1 MRTAPLHQGKEYVGP
16 LVARRGSKTSS
27 GKGEMNDTE
36 VVKYLEAFLSGR
48 LPDWSEQSQQA
59 TLATLVTCM
68 DGRLTPLMR
77 PFRHVIRTAGAMIEP
92 VEGSV
97 GLGIDSTAV
106 TFLATHGDCLAYRA
120 AIEYL
125 ATSFAGK
132 IADPDVVRTMNQP
145 DTKTLLRYI
154 NTQRPLNELPD
165 PSDQQALAE
174 LAISYAIQW
183 TSRNRN
189 EKPRIGLFIDLEAT
203 LSTRVQAW
211 VVSYEQLSGPD
222 LADFLSMHGMT
233 TPLVVTHVLTA
244 PRTIRALR

>member
-1 MRTAPLHQGKEYVGP
+1 M
-16 LVARRGSKTSS
+16 S
-27 GKGEMNDTE
+27 DTE
-36 VVKYLEAFLSGR
+36 VVKYLEAFLDGR
-48 LPDWSEQSQQA
+48 LPDWSEQSQPA
-59 TLATLVTCM
+59 TTATLVTCM
-68 DGRLTPLMR
+68 DGRLNPLTR

-97 GLGIDSTAV
+97 GLGIDATAL

-125 ATSFAGK
+125 DTSFAGK
-132 IADPDVVRTMNQP
+132 SAEPDVVRTMNQP
-145 DTKTLLRYI
+145 DTKMLLRYI

-174 LAISYAIQW
+174 LAISYVIQW

-189 EKPRIGLFIDLEAT
+189 EKPRIGLFIDLKAT
-203 LSTRVQAW
+203 LSTRVQPW
-211 VVSYEQLSGPD
+211 VVSYEQLSGQD

-233 TPLVVTHVLTA
+233 RQLVVTHVLTA
-244 PRTIRALR
+244 PRPVRALR

>member
-1 MRTAPLHQGKEYVGP
+1 M
-16 LVARRGSKTSS
+16 S
-27 GKGEMNDTE
+27 DTE
-36 VVKYLEAFLSGR
+36 VVKHLESFLDGR

-59 TLATLVTCM
+59 TTATLVTCM
-68 DGRLTPLMR
+68 DGRLNPLMR

-97 GLGIDSTAV
+97 GLGIDATAV

-132 IADPDVVRTMNQP
+132 SADPDVVRTMNQP
-145 DTKTLLRYI
+145 DTKMLLRYI

-174 LAISYAIQW
+174 LAIRYVIQW

-189 EKPRIGLFIDLEAT
+189 EKPRIGLFIDLKAT
-203 LSTRVQAW
+203 LSTRVQPW
-211 VVSYEQLSGPD
+211 VVSYEQLSGQD

-233 TPLVVTHVLTA
+233 RQLVVTHVLTA
-244 PRTIRALR
+244 SRPVRALR

>member
-1 MRTAPLHQGKEYVGP
+1 M
-16 LVARRGSKTSS
+16 S
-27 GKGEMNDTE
+27 DTE
-36 VVKYLEAFLSGR
+36 VVKYLEAFLDGR

-59 TLATLVTCM
+59 TTAALVTCM
-68 DGRLTPLMR
+68 DGRLNPLMR

-97 GLGIDSTAV
+97 GLGIDATAV

-132 IADPDVVRTMNQP
+132 SAEPDVVRTMNQP
-145 DTKTLLRYI
+145 DTKMLLRYI
-154 NTQRPLNELPD
+154 NTQRPLNDLPD
-165 PSDQQALAE
+165 PSDQSALAE
-174 LAISYAIQW
+174 LAISYVIQW

-189 EKPRIGLFIDLEAT
+189 EKPRIGLFIDLKAT
-203 LSTRVQAW
+203 LSTRVQPW
-211 VVSYEQLSGPD
+211 VVSYEQLSGQD

-233 TPLVVTHVLTA
+233 RQLVVTYVLTA
-244 PRTIRALR
+244 PRPVRALR

>member
-1 MRTAPLHQGKEYVGP
+1 M
-16 LVARRGSKTSS
+16 S
-27 GKGEMNDTE
+27 DTE
-36 VVKYLEAFLSGR
+36 VVKYLEAFLDGR

-59 TLATLVTCM
+59 TKAALVTCM
-68 DGRLTPLMR
+68 DGRLNPLMR
-77 PFRHVIRTAGAMIEP
+77 PFRHVVRTAGAMIEP

-125 ATSFAGK
+125 ATSFAGQ

-145 DTKTLLRYI
+145 DTKMLLRYI

-174 LAISYAIQW
+174 LAISYVIQW
-183 TSRNRN
+183 TSRNQN
-189 EKPRIGLFIDLEAT
+189 EKPRIGLFIDLKAT
-203 LSTRVQAW
+203 LSTRVQPW
-211 VVSYEQLSGPD
+211 VVSYEQLSGQD

-233 TPLVVTHVLTA
+233 RQLVVTHVLTA
-244 PRTIRALR
+244 PRPVRALR

>member
-1 MRTAPLHQGKEYVGP
+1 
-16 LVARRGSKTSS
+16 
-27 GKGEMNDTE
+27 MNDTE

-59 TLATLVTCM
+59 TLATLITCM
-68 DGRLTPLMR
+68 DGRLNSLTR
-77 PFRHVIRTAGAMIEP
+77 PFRHVIRTAGAMSEP
-92 VEGSV
+92 VEGGV
-97 GLGIDSTAV
+97 GLATDSTAA
-106 TFLATHGDCLAYRA
+106 TFLATHGDCLAYRG

-154 NTQRPLNELPD
+154 NTQRPLNELPA

-174 LAISYAIQW
+174 LAISYAIEW

-189 EKPRIGLFIDLEAT
+189 EKPRIGLFIDLKAT

-222 LADFLSMHGMT
+222 LADFLLMHGMT

>member
-1 MRTAPLHQGKEYVGP
+1 M
-16 LVARRGSKTSS
+16 S
-27 GKGEMNDTE
+27 DTE
-36 VVKYLEAFLSGR
+36 VVKYLEAFLDGR
-48 LPDWSEQSQQA
+48 LPDWSEQSPQA
-59 TLATLVTCM
+59 TTATLVTCM
-68 DGRLTPLMR
+68 DGRLNPLMR

-97 GLGIDSTAV
+97 GLGIDATAV

-132 IADPDVVRTMNQP
+132 SADPDVVRTMNQP
-145 DTKTLLRYI
+145 DTKMLLRYI

-174 LAISYAIQW
+174 LAISYVIQW

-189 EKPRIGLFIDLEAT
+189 EKARIGLFIDLKAT
-203 LSTRVQAW
+203 LSTRVQPW
-211 VVSYEQLSGPD
+211 VVSYEQLSGQD
-222 LADFLSMHGMT
+222 LADFLSMRGLT
-233 TPLVVTHVLTA
+233 RRLVVTHVLTA
-244 PRTIRALR
+244 PRPVRALR

>member
-1 MRTAPLHQGKEYVGP
+1 M
-16 LVARRGSKTSS
+16 S
-27 GKGEMNDTE
+27 DTV
-36 VVKYLEAFLSGR
+36 VVKHLEAFLDGR
-48 LPDWSEQSQQA
+48 LPDWSEQSQPA
-59 TLATLVTCM
+59 TTATLVTCM
-68 DGRLTPLMR
+68 DGRLNPLTR

-97 GLGIDSTAV
+97 GLGIDATAA

-132 IADPDVVRTMNQP
+132 SAEPDVVRTMNQP
-145 DTKTLLRYI
+145 DIKVLLRYI

-174 LAISYAIQW
+174 LAIRYVIQW

-189 EKPRIGLFIDLEAT
+189 EKPRIGLFIDLKAM
-203 LSTRVQAW
+203 LSTRVQPW
-211 VVSYEQLSGPD
+211 VVSYEQLSGQD

-233 TPLVVTHVLTA
+233 KQLVVTHVLTA
-244 PRTIRALR
+244 PRPVRVLR

>member
-1 MRTAPLHQGKEYVGP
+1 M
-16 LVARRGSKTSS
+16 S
-27 GKGEMNDTE
+27 DTE
-36 VVKYLEAFLSGR
+36 VVKYLEAFLDGR

-59 TLATLVTCM
+59 TTATLVTCM
-68 DGRLTPLMR
+68 DGRLNPLMR

-97 GLGIDSTAV
+97 GLGIDATAV

-132 IADPDVVRTMNQP
+132 SAEPDVVRIMNQP
-145 DTKTLLRYI
+145 DTKMLLRYI

-174 LAISYAIQW
+174 LAIRYVIQW

-189 EKPRIGLFIDLEAT
+189 EKPRIELFIDLKAT
-203 LSTRVQAW
+203 LSTRVQPW
-211 VVSYEQLSGPD
+211 VVSYEQLSGQD

-233 TPLVVTHVLTA
+233 RQLVVTHVLTA
-244 PRTIRALR
+244 SRPVRALR

>member
-1 MRTAPLHQGKEYVGP
+1 M
-16 LVARRGSKTSS
+16 S
-27 GKGEMNDTE
+27 DTE
-36 VVKYLEAFLSGR
+36 VVKYLEAFLDGR

-59 TLATLVTCM
+59 TTATLVTCM
-68 DGRLTPLMR
+68 DGRLNPLMR

-97 GLGIDSTAV
+97 GLGIDATAV

-132 IADPDVVRTMNQP
+132 SAEPDVVRTMNQP
-145 DTKTLLRYI
+145 DIKMLLRYI

-174 LAISYAIQW
+174 LAIRYVIQW

-189 EKPRIGLFIDLEAT
+189 EKPRIGLFIDLKAM
-203 LSTRVQAW
+203 LSTRVQPW
-211 VVSYEQLSGPD
+211 VVSYEQLSGQD

-233 TPLVVTHVLTA
+233 KQLVVTHVLTA
-244 PRTIRALR
+244 PRPVRVLR

>member
-1 MRTAPLHQGKEYVGP
+1 M
-16 LVARRGSKTSS
+16 S
-27 GKGEMNDTE
+27 DTE
-36 VVKYLEAFLSGR
+36 IVKHLEAFLDGR

-59 TLATLVTCM
+59 TTATLVTCM
-68 DGRLTPLMR
+68 DGRLNPLMR

-97 GLGIDSTAV
+97 GLGIDATAV

-132 IADPDVVRTMNQP
+132 SAEPDVVRTMNQP
-145 DTKTLLRYI
+145 DIKMLLRYI

-174 LAISYAIQW
+174 LAIRYVIQW

-189 EKPRIGLFIDLEAT
+189 EKPRIGLFIDLKAM
-203 LSTRVQAW
+203 LSTRVQPW
-211 VVSYEQLSGPD
+211 VVSYEQLSGQD

-233 TPLVVTHVLTA
+233 RQLVVTHVLTA
-244 PRTIRALR
+244 PRLVRALR

>member
-1 MRTAPLHQGKEYVGP
+1 
-16 LVARRGSKTSS
+16 
-27 GKGEMNDTE
+27 MNDAE
-36 VVKYLEAFLSGR
+36 VVKYLEAFLSGQ
-48 LPDWSEQSQQA
+48 LPDWSENDQGP

-68 DGRLTPLMR
+68 DGRLNPLMR
-77 PFRHVIRTAGAMIEP
+77 SFRHVIRTAGAMIEP
-92 VEGSV
+92 VEGGV
-97 GLGIDSTAV
+97 GLAIDSTAV

-125 ATSFAGK
+125 TTSFAGR
-132 IADPDVVRTMNQP
+132 IADPGIVRAMNQP

-154 NTQRPLNELPD
+154 NTQRSLNALPD
-165 PSDQQALAE
+165 PTDQQALAE

-189 EKPRIGLFIDLEAT
+189 ENPRIGLFIDLKAT

-222 LADFLSMHGMT
+222 LADFLSRHGMT
-233 TPLVVTHVLTA
+233 TPLVATHVLTTPA
-244 PRTIRALR
+244 TLRAVR

>member
-1 MRTAPLHQGKEYVGP
+1 M
-16 LVARRGSKTSS
+16 S
-27 GKGEMNDTE
+27 DTE
-36 VVKYLEAFLSGR
+36 VVKHLEAFLDGR

-59 TLATLVTCM
+59 TTATLVTCM
-68 DGRLTPLMR
+68 DGRLNPLTR
-77 PFRHVIRTAGAMIEP
+77 PFRHVIRTAGAMTEP

-97 GLGIDSTAV
+97 GLGIDATAV

-132 IADPDVVRTMNQP
+132 SAEPDVVRTMNQP
-145 DTKTLLRYI
+145 DIKMLLRYI

-174 LAISYAIQW
+174 LAIRYVIQW

-189 EKPRIGLFIDLEAT
+189 EKPRIGLFIDLKAT
-203 LSTRVQAW
+203 LSTRVQPW
-211 VVSYEQLSGPD
+211 VVSYEQLSGQD
-222 LADFLSMHGMT
+222 LADFLSMHGLT
-233 TPLVVTHVLTA
+233 RQLVVTHVLTA
-244 PRTIRALR
+244 PRPVRALR

>member
-1 MRTAPLHQGKEYVGP
+1 
-16 LVARRGSKTSS
+16 
-27 GKGEMNDTE
+27 MNDTE

-48 LPDWSEQSQQA
+48 LPDWSEQSQQP

-68 DGRLTPLMR
+68 DGRLNPLMR

-92 VEGSV
+92 VEGGV
-97 GLGIDSTAV
+97 GLAIDSTAV

-132 IADPDVVRTMNQP
+132 IAEPDVVRTMNQP

-154 NTQRPLNELPD
+154 NTQRPLDALPD

-183 TSRNRN
+183 TSRSRN
-189 EKPRIGLFIDLEAT
+189 EKPRVGLFLDLKAT

-211 VVSYEQLSGPD
+211 VVSYEQRSGQE
-222 LADFLSMHGMT
+222 LADFLSRHGMT
-233 TPLVVTHVLTA
+233 TPFVVTHVLTA
-244 PRTIRALR
+244 SRTIGALR

>member
-1 MRTAPLHQGKEYVGP
+1 M
-16 LVARRGSKTSS
+16 S
-27 GKGEMNDTE
+27 DTE
-36 VVKYLEAFLSGR
+36 IVKHLEAFLDGR
-48 LPDWSEQSQQA
+48 LPDWSEQSQPA
-59 TLATLVTCM
+59 TTATLVTCM
-68 DGRLTPLMR
+68 DGRLNPLTR

-97 GLGIDSTAV
+97 GLGIDATAV

-132 IADPDVVRTMNQP
+132 SAEPDVVRTMNQP
-145 DTKTLLRYI
+145 DTKMLLRYI

-174 LAISYAIQW
+174 LAISYVIQW

-189 EKPRIGLFIDLEAT
+189 EKPRIGLFIDLKAM
-203 LSTRVQAW
+203 LSTRVQPW
-211 VVSYEQLSGPD
+211 VVSYEQLSGQD

-233 TPLVVTHVLTA
+233 KQLVVTHVLTA
-244 PRTIRALR
+244 PRPVRVLR

>member
-1 MRTAPLHQGKEYVGP
+1 M
-16 LVARRGSKTSS
+16 S
-27 GKGEMNDTE
+27 DTE
-36 VVKYLEAFLSGR
+36 VVKYLEAFLDGR

-59 TLATLVTCM
+59 TTATLVTCM
-68 DGRLTPLMR
+68 DGRLNPLMR
-77 PFRHVIRTAGAMIEP
+77 PFRHVIRTAGAVIEP

-97 GLGIDSTAV
+97 GLGIDATAV
-106 TFLATHGDCLAYRA
+106 SFLATHGDCLAYRA

-132 IADPDVVRTMNQP
+132 SADPAVVRTMNQP
-145 DTKTLLRYI
+145 DTKVLLRYI

-174 LAISYAIQW
+174 LAIRYVIQW

-189 EKPRIGLFIDLEAT
+189 EKPRIGLFIDLKAT
-203 LSTRVQAW
+203 LSTRVQPW
-211 VVSYEQLSGPD
+211 VVSYEQLSGQD

-233 TPLVVTHVLTA
+233 RQLIVTHVLTA
-244 PRTIRALR
+244 PRPVRALR

>member
-1 MRTAPLHQGKEYVGP
+1 
-16 LVARRGSKTSS
+16 
-27 GKGEMNDTE
+27 MNDTE
-36 VVKYLEAFLSGR
+36 VVKYLEAFLSGT

-92 VEGSV
+92 VEGGV
-97 GLGIDSTAV
+97 GLGIDATAV

-132 IADPDVVRTMNQP
+132 IADPDVVRIMNQS

-154 NTQRPLNELPD
+154 NTQRPLNALPD

-174 LAISYAIQW
+174 LAISYVIQW

-189 EKPRIGLFIDLEAT
+189 EKRRRIGLFIDLKAT
-203 LSTRVQAW
+203 LSTQVQAW
-211 VVSYEQLSGPD
+211 VVSYDHLSGQD

-233 TPLVVTHVLTA
+233 TQLVVTHVLIA
-244 PRTIRALR
+244 PRTISALR

>member
-1 MRTAPLHQGKEYVGP
+1 M
-16 LVARRGSKTSS
+16 S
-27 GKGEMNDTE
+27 DTE
-36 VVKYLEAFLSGR
+36 VVKYLEAFLDGR

-59 TLATLVTCM
+59 TPATLVTCM
-68 DGRLTPLMR
+68 DGRLNPLTR

-97 GLGIDSTAV
+97 GLGIDATAL

-132 IADPDVVRTMNQP
+132 SAEPDVVRTMNQP
-145 DTKTLLRYI
+145 DTKMLLRYI

-174 LAISYAIQW
+174 LAIRYVIQW

-189 EKPRIGLFIDLEAT
+189 EKPRIGLFIDLKAT
-203 LSTRVQAW
+203 LSTRVQPW
-211 VVSYEQLSGPD
+211 VVSYEQLSGQD

-233 TPLVVTHVLTA
+233 RQLVVTHVLTA
-244 PRTIRALR
+244 PRPVRALR

>member
-1 MRTAPLHQGKEYVGP
+1 M
-16 LVARRGSKTSS
+16 S
-27 GKGEMNDTE
+27 DTE
-36 VVKYLEAFLSGR
+36 VVKYLEAFLDGR

-59 TLATLVTCM
+59 TTATLVTCM
-68 DGRLTPLMR
+68 DGRLNPLTR

-97 GLGIDSTAV
+97 GLGIDATAV

-132 IADPDVVRTMNQP
+132 SAEPDVVRTMNQP
-145 DTKTLLRYI
+145 DTKMLLRYI

-174 LAISYAIQW
+174 LAIRYVIQW

-189 EKPRIGLFIDLEAT
+189 EKPRIGLFMDLKAT
-203 LSTRVQAW
+203 LSTRVQPW
-211 VVSYEQLSGPD
+211 VVSYEQLSGQD
-222 LADFLSMHGMT
+222 LADFLSMHGMGRQ
-233 TPLVVTHVLTA
+233 LVVTHVLTA
-244 PRTIRALR
+244 PRPVRALW

>member
-1 MRTAPLHQGKEYVGP
+1 M
-16 LVARRGSKTSS
+16 S
-27 GKGEMNDTE
+27 DTE
-36 VVKYLEAFLSGR
+36 VVKYLEAFLDGR
-48 LPDWSEQSQQA
+48 LPDWSEQSQQV
-59 TLATLVTCM
+59 TTATLVTCM
-68 DGRLTPLMR
+68 DGRLNPLMR

-97 GLGIDSTAV
+97 GLGIDATAV

-132 IADPDVVRTMNQP
+132 TADPDVVRTMNQP
-145 DTKTLLRYI
+145 DAKMLLRYI

-174 LAISYAIQW
+174 LAIRYVIQW
-183 TSRNRN
+183 TSHNRN
-189 EKPRIGLFIDLEAT
+189 AKPRIGLFIDLKAT
-203 LSTRVQAW
+203 LSTRVQPW
-211 VVSYEQLSGPD
+211 VVSYEQLSGQD

-233 TPLVVTHVLTA
+233 RQLVVTHVITA
-244 PRTIRALR
+244 PRPVRALR

>member
-1 MRTAPLHQGKEYVGP
+1 
-16 LVARRGSKTSS
+16 
-27 GKGEMNDTE
+27 MNDTE
-36 VVKYLEAFLSGR
+36 VVTYLEAFLSGR

-68 DGRLTPLMR
+68 DGRLNPLMR

-92 VEGSV
+92 VEGGV
-97 GLGIDSTAV
+97 GLAIDSTAV

-125 ATSFAGK
+125 ATSFAGTS
-132 IADPDVVRTMNQP
+132 AEPDVVRTMNQP
-145 DTKTLLRYI
+145 DTKMLLRYI

-174 LAISYAIQW
+174 LAIRYVIQW

-189 EKPRIGLFIDLEAT
+189 EKPRIGLFIDLKAT
-203 LSTRVQAW
+203 LSTRVHPW
-211 VVSYEQLSGPD
+211 VVSYEQLSGQD

-233 TPLVVTHVLTA
+233 RQLVVTHVLTA
-244 PRTIRALR
+244 PRPVRALR

>member
-1 MRTAPLHQGKEYVGP
+1 M
-16 LVARRGSKTSS
+16 S
-27 GKGEMNDTE
+27 DTD
-36 VVKYLEAFLSGR
+36 VVKYLEAFLDSR
-48 LPDWSEQSQQA
+48 LPDWSEQSRQA
-59 TLATLVTCM
+59 TTATLVTCM
-68 DGRLTPLMR
+68 DGRLNPLMR
-77 PFRHVIRTAGAMIEP
+77 PFRHVIRTAGAMTEP

-97 GLGIDSTAV
+97 GLGIDATAV

-132 IADPDVVRTMNQP
+132 SAEPDVVRTMNQP
-145 DTKTLLRYI
+145 DIKMLLRYI

-174 LAISYAIQW
+174 LAIRYVIQW

-189 EKPRIGLFIDLEAT
+189 EKPRIGLFIDLKAM
-203 LSTRVQAW
+203 LSTRVQPW
-211 VVSYEQLSGPD
+211 VVSYEQLSGQD

-233 TPLVVTHVLTA
+233 RQLVVTHVLTA
-244 PRTIRALR
+244 PRPVRALR

>member
-1 MRTAPLHQGKEYVGP
+1 M
-16 LVARRGSKTSS
+16 S
-27 GKGEMNDTE
+27 DTE
-36 VVKYLEAFLSGR
+36 VVKYLEAFLDGR

-59 TLATLVTCM
+59 TTATLVTCM
-68 DGRLTPLMR
+68 DGRLNPLTR

-97 GLGIDSTAV
+97 GLGIDATAL

-132 IADPDVVRTMNQP
+132 SAEPDVVRTMNQP
-145 DTKTLLRYI
+145 DTKMLLRYI

-174 LAISYAIQW
+174 LAISYVIQW

-189 EKPRIGLFIDLEAT
+189 EKPRVGLFIDLKAT
-203 LSTRVQAW
+203 LSTRVQPW
-211 VVSYEQLSGPD
+211 VVSYEQLSGQD

-233 TPLVVTHVLTA
+233 RQLVVTHVLTA
-244 PRTIRALR
+244 PRPVRALR

>member
-1 MRTAPLHQGKEYVGP
+1 M
-16 LVARRGSKTSS
+16 S
-27 GKGEMNDTE
+27 DTE
-36 VVKYLEAFLSGR
+36 VVKYPEAFLDGR
-48 LPDWSEQSQQA
+48 LLDWPEQSQQA
-59 TLATLVTCM
+59 TTAALVTCM
-68 DGRLTPLMR
+68 DGRLNPLMR

-97 GLGIDSTAV
+97 GLGIDATAV

-132 IADPDVVRTMNQP
+132 SADPDVVRTMNQP
-145 DTKTLLRYI
+145 DTKMLLRYI

-174 LAISYAIQW
+174 LAIRYVFQW
-183 TSRNRN
+183 TSRNRS
-189 EKPRIGLFIDLEAT
+189 EKPRIGLFIDLKAT
-203 LSTRVQAW
+203 LSTRVQPW
-211 VVSYEQLSGPD
+211 VVSYEQLSGQD

-233 TPLVVTHVLTA
+233 RQLVVTHVLTA
-244 PRTIRALR
+244 PRPVRALR

>member
-1 MRTAPLHQGKEYVGP
+1 M
-16 LVARRGSKTSS
+16 S
-27 GKGEMNDTE
+27 DTD
-36 VVKYLEAFLSGR
+36 VVKYLEAFLDSR
-48 LPDWSEQSQQA
+48 LPDWSEQSRQA
-59 TLATLVTCM
+59 TTATLVTCM
-68 DGRLTPLMR
+68 DGRLNPLMR

-97 GLGIDSTAV
+97 GLGIDATAV

-132 IADPDVVRTMNQP
+132 SAEPDVVRIMNQP
-145 DTKTLLRYI
+145 DTKMLLRYI

-174 LAISYAIQW
+174 LAIRYVIQW

-189 EKPRIGLFIDLEAT
+189 EKPRIGLFIDLKAT
-203 LSTRVQAW
+203 LSTRVQPW
-211 VVSYEQLSGPD
+211 VVSYEQLSGQD

-233 TPLVVTHVLTA
+233 RQLVVTHVLTA
-244 PRTIRALR
+244 PRPVRALR

>member
-1 MRTAPLHQGKEYVGP
+1 M
-16 LVARRGSKTSS
+16 S
-27 GKGEMNDTE
+27 DTE
-36 VVKYLEAFLSGR
+36 VVKYLEAFLGGR
-48 LPDWSEQSQQA
+48 LPDWSEQSQPA
-59 TLATLVTCM
+59 TTATLVTCM
-68 DGRLTPLMR
+68 DGRLNPLTR

-97 GLGIDSTAV
+97 GLGIDATAV

-132 IADPDVVRTMNQP
+132 SAEPDVVRTMNQP
-145 DTKTLLRYI
+145 DTKMLLRSI

-165 PSDQQALAE
+165 PADQQALAE
-174 LAISYAIQW
+174 LAIRYVIQW

-189 EKPRIGLFIDLEAT
+189 EKPRIGLFIDLKAT
-203 LSTRVQAW
+203 LSTRVQPW
-211 VVSYEQLSGPD
+211 VVSYEQLSGQD

-233 TPLVVTHVLTA
+233 RQLVVTHVLTA
-244 PRTIRALR
+244 PYPVRALR

>member
-1 MRTAPLHQGKEYVGP
+1 M
-16 LVARRGSKTSS
+16 S
-27 GKGEMNDTE
+27 DTE
-36 VVKYLEAFLSGR
+36 VVKHLEAFLGGR

-59 TLATLVTCM
+59 TTATLVTCM
-68 DGRLTPLMR
+68 DGRLNPLTR

-97 GLGIDSTAV
+97 GLGIDATAV

-132 IADPDVVRTMNQP
+132 SAEPDVVRTMNQP
-145 DTKTLLRYI
+145 DTKMLLRYI

-174 LAISYAIQW
+174 LAIRYVIQW

-189 EKPRIGLFIDLEAT
+189 GKPRIGLFIDLKAM
-203 LSTRVQAW
+203 LSTRVQPW
-211 VVSYEQLSGPD
+211 VVSYEQLSGQD

-233 TPLVVTHVLTA
+233 KQLVVTHVLTA
-244 PRTIRALR
+244 PRPVRVLR

>member
-1 MRTAPLHQGKEYVGP
+1 M
-16 LVARRGSKTSS
+16 S
-27 GKGEMNDTE
+27 DTE
-36 VVKYLEAFLSGR
+36 VVKHLEAFLDGR

-59 TLATLVTCM
+59 TTATLVTCM
-68 DGRLTPLMR
+68 DGRLNPLMR

-97 GLGIDSTAV
+97 GLGIDATAV

-132 IADPDVVRTMNQP
+132 SAEPDVVRTMNQP
-145 DTKTLLRYI
+145 DTKMLLRYI

-174 LAISYAIQW
+174 LAIRYVIQW

-189 EKPRIGLFIDLEAT
+189 EKPRIGLFIDLKAM
-203 LSTRVQAW
+203 LSTRVQPW
-211 VVSYEQLSGPD
+211 VVSYEQLSGQD

-233 TPLVVTHVLTA
+233 RQLVVTHVLTA
-244 PRTIRALR
+244 PRPVRALR

>member
-1 MRTAPLHQGKEYVGP
+1 M
-16 LVARRGSKTSS
+16 S
-27 GKGEMNDTE
+27 DTD
-36 VVKYLEAFLSGR
+36 VVKYLEAFLDGR

-59 TLATLVTCM
+59 TTATLVTCM
-68 DGRLTPLMR
+68 DGRLNPLMR

-97 GLGIDSTAV
+97 GLGIDATAV

-132 IADPDVVRTMNQP
+132 SAEPDVVRIMNQP
-145 DTKTLLRYI
+145 DTKMLLRYI

-174 LAISYAIQW
+174 LAIRYVVQW

-189 EKPRIGLFIDLEAT
+189 EKPRIGLFIDLKAT
-203 LSTRVQAW
+203 LSTRVQPW
-211 VVSYEQLSGPD
+211 VVSYEQLSGQD

-233 TPLVVTHVLTA
+233 RQLVVTHVLTA
-244 PRTIRALR
+244 SRPVRALR

>member
-1 MRTAPLHQGKEYVGP
+1 METEKAVEGGLLKPQEAAARMQVSVDWLLRYCRRHKPAWFRKLGHRTA
-16 LVARRGSKTSS
+16 R
-27 GKGEMNDTE
+27 
-36 VVKYLEAFLSGR
+36 
-48 LPDWSEQSQQA
+48 
-59 TLATLVTCM
+59 
-68 DGRLTPLMR
+68 
-77 PFRHVIRTAGAMIEP
+77 IE
-92 VEGSV
+92 GGV
-97 GLGIDSTAV
+97 GLGIDATAV

-154 NTQRPLNELPD
+154 NTQRLLNALPD

-189 EKPRIGLFIDLEAT
+189 EKPRVGLFIDLKAI
-203 LSTRVQAW
+203 LSTRVQTW
-211 VVSYEQLSGPD
+211 VVSYEQLSGQD
-222 LADFLSMHGMT
+222 LAHFLSMHGMT
-233 TPLVVTHVLTA
+233 TQLVVTNVLTA
-244 PRTIRALR
+244 PRTMRALR

>member
-1 MRTAPLHQGKEYVGP
+1 M
-16 LVARRGSKTSS
+16 S
-27 GKGEMNDTE
+27 DTE
-36 VVKYLEAFLSGR
+36 VVKYLEAFLNGR
-48 LPDWSEQSQQA
+48 LPDWSEQSRQA
-59 TLATLVTCM
+59 TTATLVTCM
-68 DGRLTPLMR
+68 DGRLNPLTR

-97 GLGIDSTAV
+97 GLGIDATAV

-132 IADPDVVRTMNQP
+132 SAEPDVVRTMNQP
-145 DTKTLLRYI
+145 DTKMLLRYI

-174 LAISYAIQW
+174 LAISYVIQW
-183 TSRNRN
+183 TSRNRS
-189 EKPRIGLFIDLEAT
+189 EKPRIGLFIDLKAT
-203 LSTRVQAW
+203 LSTRVQPW
-211 VVSYEQLSGPD
+211 VVSYEQLSGKD

-233 TPLVVTHVLTA
+233 RQLVVTYVLTA
-244 PRTIRALR
+244 PRPVRALR

>member
-1 MRTAPLHQGKEYVGP
+1 M
-16 LVARRGSKTSS
+16 S
-27 GKGEMNDTE
+27 DTE
-36 VVKYLEAFLSGR
+36 VVKYLEAFLDGR

-59 TLATLVTCM
+59 TTATLVTCM
-68 DGRLTPLMR
+68 DGRLNPLTR
-77 PFRHVIRTAGAMIEP
+77 PFRHVIRTAGAMTEP

-97 GLGIDSTAV
+97 GLGIDATAV

-132 IADPDVVRTMNQP
+132 SADPDVVRTMNQP
-145 DTKTLLRYI
+145 DTKMLLRYI
-154 NTQRPLNELPD
+154 NTQWPLNELPD

-174 LAISYAIQW
+174 LAIRYVIQW

-189 EKPRIGLFIDLEAT
+189 EKPRIGLFIDLKAM
-203 LSTRVQAW
+203 LSTRVQPW
-211 VVSYEQLSGPD
+211 VVSYEQLSGQD

-233 TPLVVTHVLTA
+233 KQLVVTHVLTA
-244 PRTIRALR
+244 PRPVRVLR

>member
-1 MRTAPLHQGKEYVGP
+1 M
-16 LVARRGSKTSS
+16 S
-27 GKGEMNDTE
+27 DTE
-36 VVKYLEAFLSGR
+36 VVKYLEAFLDGR
-48 LPDWSEQSQQA
+48 LPDWSEQSQPA
-59 TLATLVTCM
+59 TTATLVTCM
-68 DGRLTPLMR
+68 DGRLNPLTR

-97 GLGIDSTAV
+97 GLGIDATAL

-132 IADPDVVRTMNQP
+132 SAEPDVVRTMNQP
-145 DTKTLLRYI
+145 DTKMLLRYI

-174 LAISYAIQW
+174 LAIRYVIQW

-189 EKPRIGLFIDLEAT
+189 EKPRIGLFIDLKAT
-203 LSTRVQAW
+203 LSTRVQPW

-233 TPLVVTHVLTA
+233 RQLVVTHVLTA
-244 PRTIRALR
+244 PRPVRALR

>member
-1 MRTAPLHQGKEYVGP
+1 M
-16 LVARRGSKTSS
+16 S
-27 GKGEMNDTE
+27 DTE
-36 VVKYLEAFLSGR
+36 VVKHLETFLDGR

-59 TLATLVTCM
+59 TTATLVTCM
-68 DGRLTPLMR
+68 DGRLNPLMR
-77 PFRHVIRTAGAMIEP
+77 PFRHVIRTAGAMTEP

-97 GLGIDSTAV
+97 GLGIDATAV

-132 IADPDVVRTMNQP
+132 SAEPDVVRIMNQP
-145 DTKTLLRYI
+145 DTKMLLRYI

-174 LAISYAIQW
+174 LAIRYVIQW

-189 EKPRIGLFIDLEAT
+189 EKPRIGLFIDLKAM
-203 LSTRVQAW
+203 LSTRAQPW
-211 VVSYEQLSGPD
+211 VVSYEQLSGQD

-233 TPLVVTHVLTA
+233 RQLVVTHVLTA
-244 PRTIRALR
+244 PRPVRALR